1 MKVLINERA
10 YQKIRNWVTLAS
22 GEVSGLGLVSEQ
34 KDEKGNIKQ
43 LIVNDVF
50 LLKQECSGTETL
62 LDDASVGQFLIEL
75 VQQNIDTSKV
85 KLWWHSHA
93 DMNVFWSQTDEQC
106 VLGLANSSYMISIV
120 TNKKKDILTRIDVY
134 QPFHI
139 TLNKVETAIQH
150 PDDLELL
157 EFCKKE
163 FMAKVIEHSF
173 MRMIPEPNSRTP
185 GILEPSDRFDTEVER
200 LENLVASG
208 RISVDEYE
216 ERVNELMFR
225 EEMFEV

>member
-1 MKVLINERA
+1 MPNNLKVLINERA

-34 KDEKGNIKQ
+34 KDEKGNIRQ
-43 LIVNDVF
+43 LIVDDVF

-75 VQQNIDTSKV
+75 VQQGIDTSKA

-106 VLGLANSSYMISIV
+106 VLGLTNSSYMISIV

-139 TLNKVETAIQH
+139 TLNKIETSIQH
-150 PDDLELL
+150 PDDPELF

-163 FMAKVIEHSF
+163 FKAKVVEHSF
-173 MRMIPEPNSRTP
+173 VGLRPEPN
-185 GILEPSDRFDTEVER
+185 ILEPSDTFDAEVDR
-200 LENLVASG
+200 LETLVASG